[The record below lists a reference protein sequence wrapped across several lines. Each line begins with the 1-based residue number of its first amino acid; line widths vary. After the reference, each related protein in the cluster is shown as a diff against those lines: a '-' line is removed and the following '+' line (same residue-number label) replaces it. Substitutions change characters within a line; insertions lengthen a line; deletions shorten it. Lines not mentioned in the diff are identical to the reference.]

1 MGYEKA
7 LQDNA
12 YNAYNV
18 RPLDLVSALV
28 FPVIILLQLY
38 NF

>member
-7 LQDNA
+7 VL
-12 YNAYNV
+12 YNMDDV